1 MEEKHI
7 SLLHL
12 KFMSEIVSLILNL
25 YFFIF
30 LYSDAKELAH
40 GFDPL
45 NPRLAWLKCN
55 FSIEYSYAIQ

>member
-45 NPRLAWLKCN
+45 NPGLA
-55 FSIEYSYAIQ
+55 